1 MDLKDIA
8 QWDTAALE
16 RLERSLAERLTKIE
30 AVRERLAEIGRLPQ
44 WQGESAEAARGQ
56 FQVTADDL
64 TDESAAIGAV
74 KQVAGETL
82 DAVAHLKKEL
92 GRIRE
97 SAAANG
103 LAVTADGDVTDL
115 PGQLVE
121 EGAAD
126 GRERLRAELRAAARA
141 LILQAEDVDADA
153 ADVLRNAASGEIDA
167 RGSAHADAV
176 ASGEQRGH
184 LSAPAPPQNGSPLD
198 NREYWEA
205 MPQQQRR
212 EVIEQHPEWV
222 GNRDGIPAGV
232 RHEANVSLF
241 DDERARLE
249 TDRERLRASLDDNIF
264 GGTFTAEDAELW
276 YVEQKLKDL
285 EDLERLVSEYPDG
298 KLMLL
303 DLKSGERGMAAFAL
317 GDPDTADH
325 VSVTTPGVNTTI
337 SSLGG
342 MTDEGKALK
351 AEAEKQ
357 LDKVGRGNETVAS
370 IAWLGYQPPT
380 TSGPGNYDVPFT
392 EQNLGRG
399 WLIDS
404 WQSDRA
410 AAGAPKLASFY
421 EGIDV
426 ASANADPH
434 ITALGHSYGSYTQA
448 LALQDPGP
456 GQPVDHAVFY
466 GSPGINAND
475 EPDLGLVQGHGFVM
489 RAHDDPIAV
498 VDGFGRLGPDPVQ
511 TELEQLSVRE
521 ATTSDG
527 VLREDANGHSE
538 YPRPSSNGELRT
550 SGYNM
555 AVIVAGLPEL
565 AVR

>member
-1 MDLKDIA
+1 MEQLEQSLTSRLRAIA
-8 QWDTAALE
+8 DVRR
-16 RLERSLAERLTKIE
+16 RLDD
-30 AVRERLAEIGRLPQ
+30 VGRLPQ
-44 WQGESAEAARGQ
+44 WRGEAAEAARTQ
-56 FQVTADDL
+56 FQVIADDL
-64 TDESAAIGAV
+64 THESAAIGAV

-82 DAVAHLKKEL
+82 DAVVHLKKEL

-97 SAAANG
+97 SAAASG
-103 LAVTADGDVTDL
+103 MAVARNGDVADL
-115 PGQLVE
+115 PGQPE
-121 EGAAD
+121 DAGADA
-126 GRERLRAELRAAARA
+126 GRERLRAELRAASRA
-141 LILQAEDVDADA
+141 LIRQAEDIDADA
-153 ADVLRNAASGEIDA
+153 ADVMKRAASGDIGAPD
-167 RGSAHADAV
+167 SADGNAA
-176 ASGEQRGH
+176 AAFGERQGH
-184 LSAPAPPQNGSPLD
+184 LSAPAPPPGGSPLD
-198 NREYWEA
+198 NREYWDA

-232 RHEANVSLF
+232 RHEANVGRF
-241 DDERARLE
+241 DDERTRLE
-249 TDRERLRASLDDNIF
+249 TERDQLRADLDDNMF
-264 GGTFTAEDAELW
+264 GGLFTADDAELW
-276 YVEQKLKDL
+276 YVEQKLEDLDDL
-285 EDLERLVSEYPDG
+285 EKLVSEYPDG
-298 KLMLL
+298 KLMLF
-303 DLKSGERGMAAFAL
+303 DLQSGERGMAAFAL

-337 SSLGG
+337 SSLEG
-342 MTDEGKALK
+342 MTEEGKALK
-351 AEAEKQ
+351 AEAERQ
-357 LDKVGRGNETVAS
+357 LDNAGRGNETVAT

-380 TSGPGNYDVPFT
+380 SSGPGNYDVPFID
-392 EQNLGRG
+392 QDLGRG

-410 AAGAPKLASFY
+410 VAGAPKLASFY

-426 ASANADPH
+426 ASHKADPH

-489 RAHDDPIAV
+489 RAHDDPISV

-511 TELEQLSVRE
+511 TGLEQLSVRE
-521 ATTSDG
+521 ATTPDG

-538 YPRPSSNGELRT
+538 YPRPSGNGELRT

>member
-1 MDLKDIA
+1 MDLNDIA

-16 RLERSLAERLTKIE
+16 QVEQLLARRLSTIE
-30 AVRERLAEIGRLPQ
+30 GVRERLTDIGRLPG
-44 WQGESAEAARGQ
+44 WKGESAEAARRQ

-64 TDESAAIGAV
+64 TDEASAIGAV
-74 KQVAGETL
+74 KQAAGETL
-82 DAVAHLKKEL
+82 GAVAHLKKEL
-92 GRIRE
+92 NGVRE
-97 SAAANG
+97 SAAGGGMTVEDNG
-103 LAVTADGDVTDL
+103 EIADL
-115 PGQLVE
+115 PGLSVE
-121 EGAAD
+121 DESAAEH
-126 GRERLRAELRAAARA
+126 ERLRSELRAAARA

-153 ADVLRNAASGEIDA
+153 AGVLRKAASGEIDA
-167 RGSAHADAV
+167 GGSADV
-176 ASGEQRGH
+176 DSERQGH
-184 LSAPAPPQNGSPLD
+184 LSAPAPPQNSSPLD

-205 MPQQQRR
+205 IPEQQRR
-212 EVIEQHPEWV
+212 EVIGQHPEWV

-232 RHEANVSLF
+232 RHEANLNQF
-241 DDERARLE
+241 DDERTRLE
-249 TDRERLRASLDDNIF
+249 AERDRLRADLDDNMF
-264 GGTFTAEDAELW
+264 GGAFADEDAELW

-285 EDLERLVSEYPDG
+285 DDLEKLVSDYPDG

-325 VSVTTPGVNTTI
+325 VSVTTPGINTTI

-357 LDKVGRGNETVAS
+357 LDKVGRGNETVAT

-380 TSGPGNYDVPFT
+380 TSGPGNYDLPFT

-410 AAGAPKLASFY
+410 TAGAPKLASFY
-421 EGIDV
+421 EGIDA
-426 ASANADPH
+426 ASVKPDPH

-456 GQPVDHAVFY
+456 GQPVNHAVFY

-475 EPDLGLVQGHGFVM
+475 EPDLGLEQGHGFVM
-489 RAHDDPIAV
+489 RAPDDPITAA
-498 VDGFGRLGPDPVQ
+498 DGFGRLGPDPVQ
-511 TELEQLSVRE
+511 TKLEQLSVRE

-527 VLREDANGHSE
+527 VIREDANGHSE
-538 YPRPSSNGELRT
+538 YPRPSRNGELRT